1 MNQTNPG
8 LEEASRIK
16 MKRKNKGFTLI
27 ELLVVIAIIGV
38 LIALIIPAVGN
49 ARESAKRAV
58 AAKYGSEIGL
68 AAHMYADDHNGQ
80 LPKSVPELVTAGYID
95 NPRVLID
102 PNDPRGLP
110 TSFTGWAGTP
120 ASLQDMKGASS
131 ENILYF
137 ISESA
142 GVKDPKDITLTD
154 ATFKWHSP
162 FVIYVGGD
170 AVARCVTEEEFARIG
185 FGRDGLERP

>member
-1 MNQTNPG
+1 
-8 LEEASRIK
+8 
-16 MKRKNKGFTLI
+16 MKQQKNRGFTLI

-38 LIALIIPAVGN
+38 LIALIVPAVGN
-49 ARESAKRAV
+49 ARESARRAV

-68 AAHMYADDHNGQ
+68 AAQMYADDHNGQ
-80 LPKSVPELVTAGYID
+80 FPSAVVDLVTTGYLD
-95 NPRVLID
+95 DPRVLID

-110 TSFTGWAGTP
+110 TSFTGWARTP

-142 GVKDPKDITLTD
+142 GVKDPKDITLAD

-185 FGRDGLERP
+185 FSIYGKDTP

>member
-1 MNQTNPG
+1 
-8 LEEASRIK
+8 
-16 MKRKNKGFTLI
+16 MKTKNRGFTLI

-38 LIALIIPAVGN
+38 LMALIIPAVGG

-58 AAKYGSEIGL
+58 ATKFGSEIGL

-80 LPKSVPELVTAGYID
+80 LPSAVMDLVTTGYLD
-95 NPRVLID
+95 DPRVLID

-110 TSFTGWAGTP
+110 ISFTGWAEMP
-120 ASLQDMKGASS
+120 ASLQDIKGASS

-142 GVKDPKDITLTD
+142 GIKDPGDITLAD
-154 ATFKWHSP
+154 ATFKWHNP

-170 AVARCVTEEEFARIG
+170 GVARCVTEEEFARIG
-185 FGRDGLERP
+185 FSGYGKETPQ